1 MKKVTEITAKAL
13 AQWKTKKLWNSEVCY
28 GLSTYDY
35 YLHDN
40 LIAMY
45 EPYKNR
51 LWISDAGRQTNT
63 TKERLNW
70 ILRQFKL
77 WRIFQKDYKW
87 YLSDET
93 WLHEWTWQKEFNW
106 VERDALFYNQN

>member
-1 MKKVTEITAKAL
+1 MKKITEITAKAL
-13 AQWKTKKLWNSEVCY
+13 AQGKVKKLWNSEVCFW
-28 GLSTYDY
+28 LSTFDY

-45 EPYKNR
+45 EPYKKR
-51 LWISDAGRQTNT
+51 LWISDAWRQSNT

-70 ILRQFKL
+70 ILREFKL
-77 WRIFQKDYKW
+77 WRIFQKDFTW

-93 WLHEWTWQKEFNW
+93 WLHERTWQKEFNW
-106 VERDALFYNQN
+106 IEPDALYTNQN